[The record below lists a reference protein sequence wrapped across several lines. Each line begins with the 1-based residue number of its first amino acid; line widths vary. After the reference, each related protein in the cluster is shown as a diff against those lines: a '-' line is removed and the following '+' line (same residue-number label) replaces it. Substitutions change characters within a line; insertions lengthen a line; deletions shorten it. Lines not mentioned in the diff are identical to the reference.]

1 MELLQMGVAIT
12 GDDVCHQVD
21 DGSYDNSNG
30 PYAVGA
36 IDKEEKKKAVRSKKD
51 SFRTHNGDRCYL
63 LMWFKI
69 YCKHS

>member
-30 PYAVGA
+30 PYA
-36 IDKEEKKKAVRSKKD
+36 ELLTRKKRRKRSD
-51 SFRTHNGDRCYL
+51 PRRTVSVHIMEIGVTY
-63 LMWFKI
+63 
-69 YCKHS
+69 